1 MAQLQ
6 LLDLMI
12 RTEKVAVP
20 IDATVR
26 ANLID
31 LMASILMA
39 VFHAEGGV
47 DDRGPVQSQDQ
58 AGTTKSKV
66 GVPEIFSFSRDTPAR
81 VYQNGEWGQAK
92 LAGAELF
99 QWL

>member
-20 IDATVR
+20 MDATVR

-31 LMASILMA
+31 LMASILRA

-47 DDRGPVQSQDQ
+47 DDRGLS
-58 AGTTKSKV
+58 GTATYGAALPKSN
-66 GVPEIFSFSRDTPAR
+66 SAS
-81 VYQNGEWGQAK
+81 
-92 LAGAELF
+92 
-99 QWL
+99 